1 MRDFERWIVNQGL
14 YGSNIAE
21 LLEGI
26 ADHLV
31 ADGVSLQR
39 AYLALPT
46 LNPYVRVLNHT
57 WRRGGKTV
65 VEGIEHGR
73 DTEAFRISPFNYMQN
88 EGLVAHRWRLN
99 TPEGDAFA
107 LFASLKLEGATD
119 YLARMVSFKNSNAP
133 ALRGI
138 ALSFTTDAPEGF
150 SAEQIDRIDAIL
162 PLASLAAYRIAL
174 LDLAIGVLDTYVGL
188 SAGRR
193 VLSGEI
199 HRGSGETLT
208 AALLFADL
216 RNFTA
221 SAETGGQGL
230 ITRLDEHLEA
240 ITEPV
245 TAHGGEILKFLGDGV
260 LAAFLITD
268 EVTRDAACKAAV
280 QAAMGALRGN
290 RIVNQRHAKGDG
302 LDLDVA
308 LHCGEVFYGNIGGP
322 GRLDFTV
329 IGPTVNE
336 VSRIEAL
343 CSVLDCPL
351 LLSPPVALACGYPV
365 RSLGHRS
372 LRGVAEEKELF
383 TLAELV
389 REGESELHVASLP
402 DPRGQNDR

>member
-1 MRDFERWIVNQGL
+1 MTDVERWIVDQGL
-14 YGSNIAE
+14 YGASIAE
-21 LLEGI
+21 LLEGV
-26 ADHLV
+26 ADRLL
-31 ADGVSLQR
+31 ADGVPLQR

-73 DTEAFRISPFNYMQN
+73 DTEAFRISPFSFMQN
-88 EGLVAHRWRLN
+88 EGLVAHRWRL
-99 TPEGDAFA
+99 TEPDGQDFA
-107 LFASLKLEGATD
+107 LFTSLKREGATD
-119 YLARMVSFKNSNAP
+119 YLARRVSFKNTSAP
-133 ALRGI
+133 ALQGI
-138 ALSFTTDAPEGF
+138 AVSFTTDVRDGF
-150 SAEQIDRIDAIL
+150 ATEQIARIDGIL
-162 PLASLAAYRIAL
+162 PLVSLAAYRIAL

-199 HRGSGETLT
+199 RRGSGETLT

-221 SAETGGQGL
+221 SADTGGKDL
-230 ITRLDEHLEA
+230 IIRLDEHLEA
-240 ITEPV
+240 ITEPI

-260 LAAFLITD
+260 LAAFLMTE
-268 EVTRDAACKAAV
+268 EVSREAACKAAV
-280 QAAMGALRGN
+280 EAAMGALRGN
-290 RIVNQRHAKGDG
+290 RIVNQRHAGSDV

-329 IGPTVNE
+329 IGPAVNE

-343 CSVLDCPL
+343 CSEFNCRL
-351 LLSPPVALACGYPV
+351 LMSPPVALACGYPV
-365 RSLGHRS
+365 LSLGHRS
-372 LRGVAEEKELF
+372 LRGVAQEKELF
-383 TLAELV
+383 TLADLV
-389 REGESELHVASLP
+389 REGDSEFSFTSIP
-402 DPRGQNDR
+402 DR